1 MEALAIIPFILMMI
15 VYLGFLGFIIWVAVS
30 FIKTQKERNVI
41 LREISYKLDKLDMT
55 KKEE

>member
-41 LREISYKLDKLDMT
+41 LRDISYKLDNIEMK